1 MYTTIN
7 YDDGNT
13 ENLGYKSVEIHFGK
27 DEKKFFATGNFVKDW
42 YDMRKFMIQTLMD
55 SETHFCHSS
64 SVDNFIMD
72 GAPYDS
78 AYLHTTDEGDWY
90 KAKRRAEKLI
100 SELNALDCLDLYLK
114 FYRCD
119 NATGDKSQDNY
130 EWFSDLCDNVIR

>member
-27 DEKKFFATGNFVKDW
+27 DEKKFFDTGNFVKDW

-55 SETHFCHSS
+55 SESHFCHSS
-64 SVDNFIMD
+64 TVDNFIMD

-78 AYLHTTDEGDWY
+78 AYLHTTDEGEPILKYIDRSDPDFFRTQSDVY
-90 KAKRRAEKLI
+90 EGLEFFVPEDTKPTFM
-100 SELNALDCLDLYLK
+100 ELKEMCK
-114 FYRCD
+114 
-119 NATGDKSQDNY
+119 
-130 EWFSDLCDNVIR
+130 